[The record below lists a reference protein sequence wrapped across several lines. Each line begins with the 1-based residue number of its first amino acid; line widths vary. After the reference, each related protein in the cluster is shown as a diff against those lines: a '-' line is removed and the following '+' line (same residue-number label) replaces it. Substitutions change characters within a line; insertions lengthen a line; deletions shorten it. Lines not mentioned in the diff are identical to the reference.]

1 MAGEK
6 MMVVVLLLL
15 IIFLGIAVFIFY
27 IERRLTASEKK
38 LKQLEDIQKKQV
50 NNKAPAKE

>member
-27 IERRLTASEKK
+27 IEKRLSASEKK

-50 NNKAPAKE
+50 KHKAPAEK